1 MMLRT
6 DRALDYFNKDLKSA
20 RVEEWLSSSFM
31 YSLFKAGTGSEV
43 GGDAANVFVVIFRRP
58 RSLNTAFS
66 PVTTINKTLFEHLE
80 TRLLF

>member
-1 MMLRT
+1 MTGNRKY
-6 DRALDYFNKDLKSA
+6 DAAPERALDYFNNDFKSA
-20 RVEEWLSSSFM
+20 RVEEWLRSSFM

-58 RSLNTAFS
+58 RSLN
-66 PVTTINKTLFEHLE
+66 VINETLFEHLE